1 MRASGAERRISRWV
15 VRLEGVSRKHPKRP
29 QRDNSV
35 PARLKRAL
43 QWYQRSR
50 LARTLKRYSTGDGSV
65 LAGGIAYAALFS
77 VFAGLAIGWTIFMAV
92 LGGNETLRAAVLD
105 EIDNFAPGIVDT
117 GDGGGAI
124 TPEQL
129 ISYSGFSIAGLVA
142 VVVLAFSA
150 TRFVNATR
158 MSVRAMFDLERVEEN
173 FITGKLKDVAG
184 LATFGLAVLGSAAA
198 SVVVGV
204 ATGWLLGLFGVE
216 DTDAGRLL
224 IKALGFAVVLVV
236 DAVTLVI
243 VVRVVAAAE
252 PMRRDLWIGA
262 FAGAFAIGVLKVLG
276 TSVVGGSSDPLMA
289 SFAVI
294 ITLLLW
300 VNIMAR
306 IMLYTAA
313 WMANPPLPGEQ
324 DSLLVKIPAP

>member
-1 MRASGAERRISRWV
+1 MRRV
-15 VRLEGVSRKHPKRP
+15 
-29 QRDNSV
+29 
-35 PARLKRAL
+35 LK
-43 QWYQRSR
+43 WYQSSR
-50 LARTLKRYSTGDGSV
+50 LARTLKRYSTADGSV

-92 LGGNETLRAAVLD
+92 LGDNEVLRDAVLT

-117 GDGGGAI
+117 GDGRGAI
-124 TPEQL
+124 SPDQL
-129 ISYSGFSIAGLVA
+129 VASSGFSIASIVA

-158 MSVRAMFDLERVEEN
+158 MSVRAMFNMERVTEN
-173 FITGKLKDVAG
+173 FVVGKLKDIAG
-184 LATFGLAVLGSAAA
+184 LGSFGLGVLGSAAA
-198 SVVVGV
+198 SVVVGIS
-204 ATGWLLGLFGVE
+204 TGWLLGLFGAE

-224 IKALGFAVVLVV
+224 IKALGFLVVLVV
-236 DAVTLVI
+236 DALTLV
-243 VVRVVAAAE
+243 VVIRVVAAAE
-252 PMRRDLWIGA
+252 PPRRDLWLGA
-262 FAGAFAIGVLKVLG
+262 FGGALAIGVLKVLG

-294 ITLLLW
+294 VTLLLW

-313 WMANPPLPGEQ
+313 WMANPRSEE
-324 DSLLVKIPAP
+324 DSLLERIPAP

>member
-1 MRASGAERRISRWV
+1 M
-15 VRLEGVSRKHPKRP
+15 SRKKPKRP
-29 QRDNSV
+29 QPDKSL
-35 PARLKRAL
+35 AGKFKRVLA
-43 QWYQRSR
+43 WYQHSR
-50 LARTLKRYSTGDGSV
+50 VARTLKRYSTGDGSV

-92 LGGNETLRAAVLD
+92 LGDNETLRMAVLE

-117 GDGGGAI
+117 GDGQGVI
-124 TPEQL
+124 KPEQL
-129 ISYSGFSIAGLVA
+129 IRTQVFSIAGLIA
-142 VVVLAFSA
+142 IVVLAFSA

-158 MSVRAMFDLERVEEN
+158 VSVRSMFGLERIEES
-173 FITGKLKDVAG
+173 FVAGKMKDLAG
-184 LATFGLAVLGSAAA
+184 LATFGMAVLASAAA
-198 SVVVGV
+198 SVVVGI

-216 DTDAGRLL
+216 DTDAGRMV
-224 IKALGFAVVLVV
+224 IKALGFAVVWVV
-236 DAVTLVI
+236 DAITIILVI
-243 VVRVVAAAE
+243 RVVAGAE
-252 PMRRDLWIGA
+252 PVKRDLLLGA
-262 FAGAFAIGVLKVLG
+262 AGGAVLIGVLKVLG

-313 WMANPPLPGEQ
+313 WIANPPLPN
-324 DSLLVKIPAP
+324 DADDLLARIPAP

>member
-1 MRASGAERRISRWV
+1 M
-15 VRLEGVSRKHPKRP
+15 SRKNPKRP
-29 QRDNSV
+29 RRDKSLS
-35 PARLKRAL
+35 ARIKRAA
-43 QWYQRSR
+43 QWYSRSR
-50 LARTLKRYSTGDGSV
+50 MARTLKRYSTGDGSV

-77 VFAGLAIGWTIFMAV
+77 VFAGLTIGWTVFMAV
-92 LGGNETLRAAVLD
+92 LGDNGTLREAVLR

-117 GDGGGAI
+117 GDGNGVVK
-124 TPEQL
+124 PEQL
-129 ISYSGFSIAGLVA
+129 VSYGGFSIASAVA
-142 VVVLAFSA
+142 IVVLAFSA

-158 MSVRAMFDLERVEEN
+158 VSVRTMFGLERVNEN
-173 FITGKLKDVAG
+173 FVTGKLKDIAG
-184 LATFGLAVLGSAAA
+184 LATFGMAVLGSAVA
-198 SVVVGV
+198 SVVVGI
-204 ATGWLLGLFGVE
+204 ATGWLLGLFGAE

-224 IKALGFAVVLVV
+224 VKVLGFVVVLVV

-243 VVRVVAAAE
+243 VIRLVAAAE
-252 PMRRDLWIGA
+252 PTKRDLWIGA
-262 FAGAFAIGVLKVLG
+262 FGGAFGIGVLKVLG

-313 WMANPPLPGEQ
+313 WMSNPPLPGEEN
-324 DSLLVKIPAP
+324 SLIARIPPP